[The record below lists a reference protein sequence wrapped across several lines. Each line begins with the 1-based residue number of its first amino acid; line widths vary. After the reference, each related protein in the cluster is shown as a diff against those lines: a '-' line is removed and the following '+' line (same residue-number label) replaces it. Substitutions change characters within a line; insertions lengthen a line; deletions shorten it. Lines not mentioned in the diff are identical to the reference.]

1 MTGPSSTPKARYGFD
16 LPPDE
21 VELLRGPLPEA
32 ARAWIRE
39 ELGAGTRI
47 VSIHPRSGG
56 TSSAIH
62 VVTVE
67 DRGGTRQ
74 SLVLRRYV
82 RADWLA
88 EEPDLAE
95 HEARVLEL
103 LESTAFDAPCLVAVD
118 PTGAQCDVPAVLMTR
133 LPGRIRWS
141 PRAIDPR
148 MDALVDAMLTIH
160 AVRVPDGV
168 PIRDFR
174 PYSVGQHLEPPLDT
188 SQRAAWERAIEVH
201 AGPPPSTERAFIH
214 RDFHPGN
221 VLWTGD
227 RVSGVVDWCNASIGV
242 PEVDL
247 GHCRINLT
255 RELGDDR
262 ADRLSARYRKRSGR
276 GEMHPYWDLI
286 SAVGMLDLVG
296 TDFVWLPALDEF
308 VARAVARL

>member
-1 MTGPSSTPKARYGFD
+1 
-16 LPPDE
+16 
-21 VELLRGPLPEA
+21 LPEMT
-32 ARAWIRE
+32 RAWIRDR
-39 ELGAGTRI
+39 LGAGTRI

-62 VVTVE
+62 AVTVE
-67 DRGGTRQ
+67 HRDGTRQ

-95 HEARVLEL
+95 HEARVLDL
-103 LESTAFDAPCLVAVD
+103 LERTEVDAPRLVAVD
-118 PTGAQCDVPAVLMTR
+118 QHGARCDVPAVLMTR

-141 PRAIDPR
+141 PQAIDPR
-148 MDALVDAMLTIH
+148 LDALVDAMLTIH
-160 AVRVPDGV
+160 AVPVPDDV

-174 PYSVGQHLEPPLDT
+174 PYLDGAHLEPPTDT

-247 GHCRINLT
+247 AHCRLNLT
-255 RELGDDR
+255 RDLDDER
-262 ADRLSARYRKRSGR
+262 AERLSACYRARSGR

-286 SAVGMLDLVG
+286 SAVGLLDLVG
-296 TDFVWLPALDEF
+296 TDYVWLPALDEF

>member
-1 MTGPSSTPKARYGFD
+1 MPKARYGFD

-21 VELLRGPLPEA
+21 LELLRGPLPEA
-32 ARAWIRE
+32 ARAWIRD

-56 TSSAIH
+56 TSSAVH
-62 VVTVE
+62 AVTVE
-67 DRGGTRQ
+67 DRAGTRQ
-74 SLVLRRYV
+74 QLVLRRYV
-82 RADWLA
+82 RSDWL
-88 EEPDLAE
+88 EQEPDLAE
-95 HEARVLEL
+95 HEGRVLTL
-103 LESTAFDAPCLVAVD
+103 LESTPVDAPRLVAVD
-118 PTGAQCDVPAVLMTR
+118 ATGARCDVPAVLMTR

-160 AVRVPDGV
+160 AVPVPDGV
-168 PIRDFR
+168 TIRAFR
-174 PYSVGQHLEPPLDT
+174 PYLDGEHLEPPTDT

-227 RVSGVVDWCNASIGV
+227 RLSGVVDWCSASIGV

-247 GHCRINLT
+247 AHCRLNLT
-255 RELGDDR
+255 RDLDDER
-262 ADRLSARYRKRSGR
+262 AERLSAGYGARSGR

-286 SAVGMLDLVG
+286 SAVGLLDLVG
-296 TDFVWLPALDEF
+296 TDYVWLPALDGF

>member
-1 MTGPSSTPKARYGFD
+1 MSGPRSTPTARYGFD

-21 VELLRGPLPEA
+21 VELLRGPLPEMT
-32 ARAWIRE
+32 RAWIRDR
-39 ELGAGTRI
+39 LGAGTRI

-62 VVTVE
+62 AVTVE
-67 DRGGTRQ
+67 HRDGTRQ

-95 HEARVLEL
+95 HEARVLDL
-103 LESTAFDAPCLVAVD
+103 LERTEVDAPRLVAVD
-118 PTGAQCDVPAVLMTR
+118 QHGAQCDVPAVLMTR

-141 PRAIDPR
+141 PQAIDPR
-148 MDALVDAMLTIH
+148 LDALVDAMLTIH
-160 AVRVPDGV
+160 AVPVPDDV
-168 PIRDFR
+168 PIRDF
-174 PYSVGQHLEPPLDT
+174 
-188 SQRAAWERAIEVH
+188 ER
-201 AGPPPSTERAFIH
+201 SFIH

-247 GHCRINLT
+247 AHCRLNLT
-255 RELGDDR
+255 RDLDDER
-262 ADRLSARYRKRSGR
+262 AERLSACYRARSGR

-286 SAVGMLDLVG
+286 SAVGLLDLVG
-296 TDFVWLPALDEF
+296 TDYVWLPALDEF